1 MTAVPLSVA
10 DATTPV
16 MQAARRSWA
25 LRLAV
30 VVLVCVLP
38 LALEDYQLSL
48 VVSAL
53 IAALGALALTL
64 VTGFV
69 GLVTTGNAALLAL
82 GAYGAAFGA
91 VQMDLP
97 FLPVVVGSVLAGAVV
112 GLVTGLPALRVSG
125 IYLAI
130 ATLALHFI
138 LIYAFSSYQTHEV
151 GSAGFFLPV
160 AAIGGLDIDTTFKW
174 YIAVVAVLAGTWWL
188 VENLKR
194 SKFGRAWMLIR
205 DSPLAAASQ
214 GISLPVHKL
223 AAFVI
228 SSAIISLSGTLLAYF
243 QQTVY
248 IESFTLDLA
257 IQYIAM
263 VIIGGMGSTG
273 GAIAGACFVVLLPTT
288 LSRIIGVLPAD
299 APAAGFLKQNLGD
312 MQLIIYGT
320 LIVVF
325 LSWRPDGLAGL
336 GRWVANIG
344 RPLLRSRRTR

>member
-1 MTAVPLSVA
+1 MTAVPLSVG
-10 DATTPV
+10 DVTMPATHAP
-16 MQAARRSWA
+16 RRSWA
-25 LRLAV
+25 LRFAV
-30 VVLVCVLP
+30 LVLVCILP

-69 GLVTTGNAALLAL
+69 GLVTAGNAALLAL

-97 FLPVVVGSVLAGAVV
+97 FLPVVVGSVLAGSVV
-112 GLVTGLPALRVSG
+112 GLITGLPALRVSG

-138 LIYAFSSYQTHEV
+138 LIFAFNSYQTHEV

-160 AAIGGLDIDTTFKW
+160 ASIGGLDIDTTFKW
-174 YIAVVAVLAGTWWL
+174 YVVVVVVVAVTWWL

-205 DSPLAAASQ
+205 DTPLAAASQ
-214 GISLPVHKL
+214 GISLPVYKL
-223 AAFVI
+223 MAFVI

-243 QQTVY
+243 QQAVY

-273 GAIAGACFVVLLPTT
+273 GAIAGACFVVLLPST

-299 APAAGFLKQNLGD
+299 APAAGFLEQNLGD
-312 MQLIIYGT
+312 MQLVIYGT

-325 LSWRPDGLAGL
+325 LAWRPDGLAGL
-336 GRWVANIG
+336 GRWLASIR
-344 RPLLRSRRTR
+344 RPRLRGVR

>member
-1 MTAVPLSVA
+1 VTAVPLSVG
-10 DATTPV
+10 DVTMPATQVP
-16 MQAARRSWA
+16 RRSWA
-25 LRLAV
+25 LRFAV
-30 VVLVCVLP
+30 LVLVCILP

-69 GLVTTGNAALLAL
+69 GLVTAGNAALLAL
-82 GAYGAAFGA
+82 GAYGAACGA

-97 FLPVVVGSVLAGAVV
+97 FLPVVVGSVLAGSVV
-112 GLVTGLPALRVSG
+112 GLITGLPALRVSG

-138 LIYAFSSYQTHEV
+138 LIFAFNSYQTHEV

-160 AAIGGLDIDTTFKW
+160 ASIGRLDIDTAFKW
-174 YIAVVAVLAGTWWL
+174 YIVVVVVLAVTWWL

-205 DSPLAAASQ
+205 DTPLAAASQ
-214 GISLPVHKL
+214 GISLPVYKL
-223 AAFVI
+223 TAFVI
-228 SSAIISLSGTLLAYF
+228 SSAIISLSGTFLAYF
-243 QQTVY
+243 QQAVY

-273 GAIAGACFVVLLPTT
+273 GAIAGACFVVLLPST
-288 LSRIIGVLPAD
+288 LSRLIGVLPAD

-312 MQLIIYGT
+312 MQLVIYGT

-325 LSWRPDGLAGL
+325 LAWRPDGLAGL
-336 GRWVANIG
+336 GRSLASIR
-344 RPLLRSRRTR
+344 RPRLRLRGVR